1 MTTCNTRCPTG
12 SHRYNGECIPI
23 KRCANGSHRKCVPIA
38 ELQGNVERLQ
48 LRSNDNELLKSVIAD
63 YEVLYEDLY
72 KQKVKQQEQLNNIL
86 SHIQEI
92 REKTFLSDAGIQHM
106 RHEEEQLLGK
116 LKEIQQSVH
125 KIVKE

>member
-12 SHRYNGECIPI
+12 THRHNGECIPI
-23 KRCANGSHRKCVPIA
+23 KRCANGTHRKCVPII
-38 ELQGNVERLQ
+38 ELQENMERLQ

-63 YEVLYEDLY
+63 YELLYEDLY
-72 KQKVKQQEQLNNIL
+72 KQKVKQQEQMNNIL
-86 SHIQEI
+86 SHIKEI
-92 REKTFLSDAGIQHM
+92 REKEFLSDAGIQHM

-125 KIVKE
+125 KIAKE